1 MKTLHAL
8 AALMVAFTLTPS
20 SARAEVA
27 ELADIASPEQIY
39 AELLGIDE
47 AELDAADLGADATN
61 AAKPETRASA
71 RVYILVSK
79 ARQHMWV
86 YIDGQ
91 SPRGWNWKVS
101 TGTEQKRCPPPPH
114 GCRIAKTPT
123 GLRHPGIM
131 NWEHYSSLYGGA
143 AMHRSIQ
150 FVGGIFLHATYG
162 DNIRKL
168 GTRDSGGCIRQHP
181 DNAEK
186 LWLLVERT
194 MKAHGR
200 TSVVIEII
208 EE

>member
-1 MKTLHAL
+1 MKAL
-8 AALMVAFTLTPS
+8 IAIAALTLNLS
-20 SARAEVA
+20 LAHAEVP
-27 ELADIASPEQIY
+27 ELTDVATPEQIY
-39 AELLGIDE
+39 AEMLGLDE
-47 AELDAADLGADATN
+47 SELDATDLGADATS
-61 AAKPETRASA
+61 AARPESRGTA

-79 ARQHMWV
+79 ARQHLWV

-91 SPRGWNWKVS
+91 TSRAWNWKVS

-114 GCRIAKTPT
+114 GCRIARTPT

-181 DNAEK
+181 ENAEK
-186 LWLLVERT
+186 LWLLVRDT
-194 MKAHGR
+194 MQAHGK
-200 TSVVIEII
+200 TSVVIEIV
-208 EE
+208 ED